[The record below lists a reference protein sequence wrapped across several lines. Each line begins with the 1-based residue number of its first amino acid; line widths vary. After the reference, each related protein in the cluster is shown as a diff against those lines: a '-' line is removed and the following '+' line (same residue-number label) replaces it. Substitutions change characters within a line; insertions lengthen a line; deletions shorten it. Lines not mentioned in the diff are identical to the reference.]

1 MEEYVVFLLIWE
13 GLNDFFC
20 FLLLASQDQNGSR
33 SRRSPYR
40 MPCVVSQ
47 GHLALWRGSVAEEV
61 ADGVHHPGGRL
72 VSPL

>member
-1 MEEYVVFLLIWE
+1 MSMLLFVDLGRIKR
-13 GLNDFFC
+13 FFC

-40 MPCVVSQ
+40 MPCVEFQ
-47 GHLALWRGSVAEEV
+47 GHLALGRGSVVEEV
-61 ADGVHHPGGRL
+61 ADCVRRPGGRL